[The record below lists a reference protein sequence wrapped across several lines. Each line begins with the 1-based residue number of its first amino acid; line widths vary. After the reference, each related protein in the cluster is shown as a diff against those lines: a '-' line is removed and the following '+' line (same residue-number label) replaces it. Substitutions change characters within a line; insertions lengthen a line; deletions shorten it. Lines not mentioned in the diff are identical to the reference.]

1 MTDKQKSTLTAIEE
15 HFDDW
20 FTLSQLKQYIEAAPA
35 TLTSLVKLG
44 YLERSNGTINKVYHY
59 ILIDNS
65 NLPEEEKVKREFTT
79 KMHNADGLLTHLNN
93 SLASWTK
100 QSAEVGIEFPE
111 EEYMAWYNKM
121 NERILKEKEKIKADY
136 LELTGLELF
145 YEDSAF

>member
-1 MTDKQKSTLTAIEE
+1 MTDKQRTILEAIEQ

-20 FTLSQLKQYIEAAPA
+20 FTLSQLKEFTEAAPA

-44 YLERSNGTINKVYHY
+44 YLERSNGTINKVYQY
-59 ILIDNS
+59 RLLNVEI
-65 NLPEEEKVKREFTT
+65 PEEEKLKREYVT
-79 KMHNADGLLTHLNN
+79 KVNNADGLLTHLNN

-111 EEYMAWYNKM
+111 AEYMAWYNKM
-121 NERILKEKEKIKADY
+121 NERVLKKKERILAEYK
-136 LELTGLELF
+136 ELTGQELF